1 MIKCSHCNV
10 SFQDYK
16 TEREQMWSMHI
27 RLVGRDEDANPTL
40 LWRKGGETHQ
50 AIWKHAESQGRAFPG
65 WLFIAITY
73 IFVSEGSRNVLLVPP
88 STPLVGQVPNLKSF
102 LCVDELCTMKWHLAS
117 GWDQLLS
124 HHRCKRS
131 KEAEHRQS
139 EMQKIINKEI
149 WCFFLPD
156 INFLFITFL
165 IVQLFES
172 NKWFLVRNMYKRS
185 WQPQKDYNWHI
196 FFVVLAPLI
205 YIVLKLPQSIMS
217 QINTCCV
224 KGVVFSDEP
233 TKTATRLCRS
243 PLLYRAF
250 STSSSV

>member
-1 MIKCSHCNV
+1 
-10 SFQDYK
+10 
-16 TEREQMWSMHI
+16 MWSMHI

-139 EMQKIINKEI
+139 EMQKNNNKEI

-196 FFVVLAPLI
+196 FTHLYCFKAAPVDYEPNEYVLCERGGVQWRADQNCHPTLSI
-205 YIVLKLPQSIMS
+205 PSALQSVSYI
-217 QINTCCV
+217 
-224 KGVVFSDEP
+224 
-233 TKTATRLCRS
+233 
-243 PLLYRAF
+243 
-250 STSSSV
+250 